1 MIRIDHLFK
10 IFILT
15 FSQIFC
21 QNFNPE
27 TGQKIEPTFDPKTGI
42 FLKSDS
48 LQNINGPLN
57 VKINFEQE
65 YYKRTIYQK
74 AGFWSIYYIENGK
87 KISRKDLLDR
97 LEIYEETRTIHE
109 ALKRNK
115 LFLFTSG
122 IMIITSPFTGLL
134 FESPALGVLQFY
146 GGLLFS
152 VKSALNEANLLQK
165 GIWIFNRE
173 TIKEYFQRKRK
184 K

>member
-48 LQNINGPLN
+48 LRNINGPLN
-57 VKINFEQE
+57 VKISFEQE
-65 YYKRTIYQK
+65 YYKRTIYRK
-74 AGFWSIYYIENGK
+74 AGFWGQYIILKMEKNIY
-87 KISRKDLLDR
+87 KDLLDR
-97 LEIYEETRTIHE
+97 LEIYEEKE
-109 ALKRNK
+109 L
-115 LFLFTSG
+115 
-122 IMIITSPFTGLL
+122 
-134 FESPALGVLQFY
+134 
-146 GGLLFS
+146 
-152 VKSALNEANLLQK
+152 
-165 GIWIFNRE
+165 FNRQ
-173 TIKEYFQRKRK
+173 IKK

>member
-48 LQNINGPLN
+48 SQNINGPLN
-57 VKINFEQE
+57 VKINFDQD

-87 KISRKDLLDR
+87 K
-97 LEIYEETRTIHE
+97 Y
-109 ALKRNK
+109 
-115 LFLFTSG
+115 
-122 IMIITSPFTGLL
+122 
-134 FESPALGVLQFY
+134 
-146 GGLLFS
+146 
-152 VKSALNEANLLQK
+152 LQK
-165 GIWIFNRE
+165 IYLIG
-173 TIKEYFQRKRK
+173 
-184 K
+184 